1 MNEEALMALT
11 ELLVRLAEL
20 EAERP
25 CSLARLSKQ
34 SGRPMSVVLRELA
47 ALEEMGLVERDAEA
61 ATVRLSAEGRSF
73 CASLLKV

>member
-73 CASLLKV
+73 CASLSQE